1 MDLDFFVAYG
11 ADVEKAKTIISEIL
25 ANHELILKDPAPFV
39 RMSEHGKSAVQIK
52 SRAWVNNADYW
63 AVYFD
68 VVENVKAEFDK
79 NGIEIPF
86 DQLDVHIK
94 KD

>member
-1 MDLDFFVAYG
+1 MDLM
-11 ADVEKAKTIISEIL
+11 KAHAL
-25 ANHELILKDPAPFV
+25 VLKDPLPFV
-39 RMSEHGKSAVQIK
+39 RMSEHGSSAIVLK
-52 SRAWVNNADYW
+52 TRAWVKNADYW
-63 AVYFD
+63 TVYFD
-68 VVENVKAEFDK
+68 LMEAVKKEFDA